1 MARKVQQRLPK
12 KAIYVFWEGESE
24 EAYTKALKRM
34 FSAQAAIKPHREK
47 GTFETARTFYRGNKA
62 FQNAIPEYD
71 ELWFFFDTEID
82 KADQWERNMS
92 CLKEIVNARKRDPI
106 LIRLLM
112 TTGCVEYWF
121 QLHYE
126 RVRPAIVSPADK
138 GRVLNAL
145 QRHVP
150 AYAKG
155 DQVSTEAIA
164 LRYKKAVENGRWT
177 LDCLKREGM
186 PEERAQRDQW
196 LYQGKYTFTTVHEA
210 VEMLMSLAG
219 DKSVECR

>member
-1 MARKVQQRLPK
+1 MARKVEQRQPK

-82 KADQWERNMS
+82 KADQWERNMA
-92 CLKEIVNARKRDPI
+92 CLKDIVAVRKRNPI

-126 RVRPAIVSPADK
+126 RVCPAIASPADK
-138 GRVLNAL
+138 VRVLNAL

-150 AYAKG
+150 AYVKG
-155 DQVSTEAIA
+155 SQAATDEIA
-164 LRYKKAVENGRWT
+164 LGYKKAVENGRWT
-177 LDCLKREGM
+177 LECLKRDGM
-186 PEERAQRDQW
+186 PEDKTQRDQW
-196 LYQGKYTFTTVHEA
+196 LYQGNHTFTTVHEA
-210 VEMLMSLAG
+210 VEMLVGLAE
-219 DKSVECR
+219 KQ

>member
-1 MARKVQQRLPK
+1 MARKVEQRQPK

-47 GTFETARTFYRGNKA
+47 GTFETARTFYRGNTA

-71 ELWFFFDTEID
+71 ELWFFFDTELD

-92 CLKEIVNARKRDPI
+92 CLKDIVAARKRNPI

-126 RVRPAIVSPADK
+126 RVRPAIATPADK
-138 GRVLNAL
+138 VRVLNAL

-150 AYAKG
+150 DYTKG
-155 DQVSTEAIA
+155 DQAATDEIA
-164 LRYKKAVENGRWT
+164 LGYKYAVENGRWT
-177 LDCLKREGM
+177 LECLKRDGM
-186 PEERAQRDQW
+186 PEEKTQRDQW
-196 LYQGKYTFTTVHEA
+196 LYQGRHTFTTVHEA
-210 VEMLMSLAG
+210 VEMLMELV
-219 DKSVECR
+219 DKK